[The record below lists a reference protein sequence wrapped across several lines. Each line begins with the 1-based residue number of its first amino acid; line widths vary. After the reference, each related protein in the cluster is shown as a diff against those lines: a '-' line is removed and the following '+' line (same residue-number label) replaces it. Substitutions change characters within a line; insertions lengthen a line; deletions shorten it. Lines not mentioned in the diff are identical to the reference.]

1 MPLSG
6 LDESNNLFETSRIL
20 LYCRG
25 LWSYAVLMSRL
36 RKPEFFQ

>member
-6 LDESNNLFETSRIL
+6 LDESDNFFVTSRIL

-25 LWSYAVLMSRL
+25 SWSYAFLMSRL